1 MEEKPLENSHPT
13 HNVNFVEP
21 RNFREKLKSGLAETF
36 FPDDPFKE
44 FKNEPPRKKLLKG
57 VQYFV
62 PIFEWLPKYNFKL
75 FRYDF
80 LAGVTIAS
88 LAIPQ
93 GISYA
98 NLTKIPPIIGLYSSF
113 VPPFIYAIFGSSK
126 NLAVGTVAACSLLMA
141 ETIGDKVSPTQNPTL
156 YLQLV
161 FTATF
166 IAGILET
173 ALGVLRLG
181 ILVDFLS
188 HSTITGFMGGTAVI
202 ISLQQ
207 LKSIFGL
214 THFTVKT
221 DIISVLKAVFS
232 HRNEWHWQSVVVG
245 VIFLAFLQFT
255 KYLKT
260 KKPKLF
266 WISAMAPLVTVII
279 GGLFAY
285 FAHAEKYGIELVGPL
300 KRGINPSSIKELN
313 FDPKYISAPMKAG
326 ILTAILALAEGI
338 AIGRS
343 FAIMKNE
350 QVDGNK
356 EMIAFG
362 LMNIVGSFTS
372 CYLTTGPFSKTAV
385 NYNAGC
391 KSQMSNIV
399 MAIIMLLTLLLLA
412 PLFSY
417 TPMVA
422 LSAIIMSA
430 MFGLIEYEKAYHLYK
445 VDKFDFCICMVA
457 FFGVSFI
464 NMDIGLGLSV
474 GLGIIRALLYTAR
487 PATCKL
493 GNIPNS
499 SLYRDIKQ
507 YPVAT
512 LPTAGILVLQLGS
525 PIFYTNSSYIRER
538 IMRWIRDE
546 ESNIDKQGDSIE
558 HIVLELGGVTS
569 IDMTGIEGF
578 FELKR
583 LLEAKGIKMVL
594 VNPRIE
600 VLEKLITSK
609 FIDSIGKELVFL
621 SIDDA
626 IRACRFRQG
635 GPSKLEGDNNA

>member
-1 MEEKPLENSHPT
+1 MEGEILENSHPI
-13 HNVNFVEP
+13 HNVNFAKPRSFGETLRSDLVET
-21 RNFREKLKSGLAETF
+21 L
-36 FPDDPFKE
+36 FPDDPFKD
-44 FKNEPPRKKLLKG
+44 FRNAPPNKKFLKG

-62 PIFEWLPKYNFKL
+62 PIFEWLPKYNMKL
-75 FRYDF
+75 FRYDV
-80 LAGVTIAS
+80 LAGITIAS

-98 NLTKIPPIIGLYSSF
+98 NLAKIPPIIGLYSSF

-126 NLAVGTVAACSLLMA
+126 NLAVGTVATCSLIIGQ
-141 ETIGDKVSPTQNPTL
+141 TIGEKVSPTDNLKL

-166 IAGILET
+166 ITGVLQT

-181 ILVDFLS
+181 FLVDFLS

-207 LKSIFGL
+207 LKGIFGIS
-214 THFTVKT
+214 HFTTKT
-221 DIISVLKAVFS
+221 DVVSVLKTVFIRR
-232 HRNEWHWQSVVVG
+232 HEWHWQSAVVG
-245 VIFLAFLQFT
+245 IIFLAFLHFT
-255 KYLKT
+255 KYLKN

-266 WISAMAPLVTVII
+266 WISAMAPLVTVIV

-285 FAHAEKYGIELVGPL
+285 FAHAEKYGIHVVGPL
-300 KRGINPSSIKELN
+300 KRGINPSTIKDLN
-313 FDPKYISAPMKAG
+313 FDLNYVSAPIKAG
-326 ILTAILALAEGI
+326 VITAILALAEGI

-343 FAIMKNE
+343 FAITQN
-350 QVDGNK
+350 QQTDGNK

-391 KSQMSNIV
+391 KTQMSNIV
-399 MAIIMLLTLLLLA
+399 MAIIMMLTLLLLA

-430 MFGLIEYEKAYHLYK
+430 MFGLIEYDKYYHLYK

-457 FFGVSFI
+457 FLGVSFI
-464 NMDIGLGLSV
+464 NMDTGLALSV
-474 GLGIIRALLYTAR
+474 GLGMIRTLLYTAR

-493 GNIPNS
+493 INLPNTN
-499 SLYRDIKQ
+499 LYRDVEQ
-507 YPVAT
+507 YPVST
-512 LPTAGILVLQLGS
+512 HSIPGILILQLGS
-525 PIFYTNSSYIRER
+525 PIFYTNSGYVRER
-538 IMRWIRDE
+538 ILRWIRDE
-546 ESNIDKQGDSIE
+546 ESNGDSQGDSVE
-558 HIVLELGGVTS
+558 HIILDLGGVTS

-578 FELKR
+578 FELRR
-583 LLEAKGIKMVL
+583 LLEAKAIKVAI

-600 VLEKLITSK
+600 VLEKMIKSK
-609 FIDSIGKELVFL
+609 FIDNIGKEFVFL

-626 IRACRFRQG
+626 IEAYKFRLDA
-635 GPSKLEGDNNA
+635 PNKLT

>member
-1 MEEKPLENSHPT
+1 MEGETIGTSHSI
-13 HNVNFVEP
+13 HNVNFAKP
-21 RNFREKLKSGLAETF
+21 RSFGNALKSDLVETL

-44 FKNEPPRKKLLKG
+44 IKNAPPKKRILKG
-57 VQYFV
+57 LQYFV
-62 PIFEWLPKYNFKL
+62 PIFEWLPNYNFNL
-75 FRYDF
+75 FRYDV
-80 LAGVTIAS
+80 LAGITIAS

-98 NLTKIPPIIGLYSSF
+98 NLGRLPPIIGLYSSF

-126 NLAVGTVAACSLLMA
+126 NLAVGTVASCSLIVGQ
-141 ETIGDKVSPTQNPTL
+141 TIEEVVSPTDNLPL

-166 IAGILET
+166 ISGIFQT
-173 ALGVLRLG
+173 ALGVFRLG
-181 ILVDFLS
+181 FLVDFLS

-207 LKSIFGL
+207 LKGILGIK
-214 THFTVKT
+214 HFTTKT
-221 DIISVLKAVFS
+221 DVVSVLKTVFNRR
-232 HRNEWHWQSVVVG
+232 HEWHWQSALVG
-245 VIFLAFLQFT
+245 VVFLAFLHFT

-285 FAHAEKYGIELVGPL
+285 FAHSEKYGIYVVGPL
-300 KRGINPSSIKELN
+300 KRGINPITIDDLN
-313 FDPKYISAPMKAG
+313 FDAKYIAAPIKAAF
-326 ILTAILALAEGI
+326 ITSILALAEGI

-350 QVDGNK
+350 QTDGNK

-391 KSQMSNIV
+391 KTQMSNVV

-417 TPMVA
+417 TPLVA

-430 MFGLIEYEKAYHLYK
+430 MLGLIEFDKFYHLFK
-445 VDKFDFCICMVA
+445 VDKFDFCIAMVA
-457 FFGVSFI
+457 FIGVSFV
-464 NMDIGLGLSV
+464 NMDTGLALSV
-474 GLGIIRALLYTAR
+474 GLGIIRTLIYTAR

-493 GNIPNS
+493 VNIPNTN
-499 SLYRDIKQ
+499 LYRDVEQ
-507 YPVAT
+507 YPFSMNST
-512 LPTAGILVLQLGS
+512 PGILVLQLGS
-525 PIFYTNSSYIRER
+525 PIFYTNSGYIRER
-538 IMRWIRDE
+538 VVRWIRDE
-546 ESNIDKQGDSIE
+546 DSNGGSQGDSVE
-558 HIVLELGGVTS
+558 HVILDLGGVTN
-569 IDMTGIEGF
+569 IDMTGVEGL
-578 FELKR
+578 FELRR
-583 LLEAKGIKMVL
+583 LLEAKAIKVAL

-600 VLEKLITSK
+600 VLEKLIKSK
-609 FIDSIGKELVFL
+609 FIDIIGKEFVFL

-626 IRACRFRQG
+626 IEACRFRLN
-635 GPSKLEGDNNA
+635 GPNKLT